1 MILKGMTHSL
11 AQEMKSVSRDFIL
24 KNQSEVAHWSVKN
37 KEDGNRMKA
46 ILGGLSKSLQETTT
60 SLMDIV

>member
-24 KNQSEVAHWSVKN
+24 KNQSKVAHWSVKN
-37 KEDGNRMKA
+37 KEDGKRMKA
-46 ILGGLSKSLQETTT
+46 ILGCLSNRL
-60 SLMDIV
+60 